1 MLQDE
6 DLEAESEVDEP
17 ESYLELM
24 ADAPRDKRIALKDS
38 DILGG
43 FAIAATELGLDP
55 IPSGGLVQKPRAA
68 RALLDPA
75 VKCVDV
81 QSMLQ
86 AADLF
91 TKPDASTSTQTATA
105 MERTT
110 PLQTAMGGTTPPR
123 TAGSRRAEPRPRM
136 RATNLH
142 AISASKYGRSTVK
155 CHRWRSTRPRRA
167 VATVQRAAKRS
178 RSRLRHLS
186 LNG

>member
-91 TKPDASTSTQTATA
+91 TKPLPS
-105 MERTT
+105 
-110 PLQTAMGGTTPPR
+110 G
-123 TAGSRRAEPRPRM
+123 
-136 RATNLH
+136 
-142 AISASKYGRSTVK
+142 
-155 CHRWRSTRPRRA
+155 
-167 VATVQRAAKRS
+167 AKRWGHVA
-178 RSRLRHLS
+178 RLLHYVAPREYYQ
-186 LNG
+186 